1 MVWKSVPLVLSLRGL
16 AVGRIAA
23 LRAYEVG
30 ILGATTPEE
39 SSLTLLFCGVLLEKG
54 GRPALNRVTS
64 HGDNSLTI
72 RVFSI

>member
-1 MVWKSVPLVLSLRGL
+1 MTAAMALVLSLRGL

-23 LRAYEVG
+23 LRAYEAG

-39 SSLTLLFCGVLLEKG
+39 SSLALLFCGVLLEKSG
-54 GRPALNRVTS
+54 MPALNRVTS

-72 RVFSI
+72 RVL